1 MLALVSL
8 SGRPAVPYRG
18 SPEEVIREAVW
29 FILRGLGLKDAAI
42 AAHYDAEKL
51 AEYARNFARPTGET
65 SPVAAEAAGNE

>member
-18 SPEEVIREAVW
+18 SPDEVIREAVW
-29 FILRGLGLKDAAI
+29 FILRGVGLKDAAI

-51 AEYARNFARPTGET
+51 AELARNFAQPPGET
-65 SPVAAEAAGNE
+65 PSAGEGASP